1 MSVAV
6 QRAEQL
12 ARTHHARY
20 DPSHDFHHVTR
31 VRGLALAIARSL
43 VAADPSSQ
51 VDLLV
56 VELAALAHDFLDQK
70 YTSGPVST
78 PREHLDEH
86 LWTGL
91 TDDDVS
97 HDQRR
102 LVERIVDNVSY
113 SKEVKRINNGEQTE
127 WHLSCLE
134 LHCVQD
140 ADKLDAMGA
149 FGVMRCAA
157 YSAITSRPLYLPP
170 SPSTPAP
177 SPPPSS
183 SSPATP
189 TPAPARDDSAIAH
202 FHDKLLRLEAMIKTE
217 RGRELARARTETL
230 RRFVADTEREWGE
243 AAEGLEGR

>member
-1 MSVAV
+1 PSPSMSVAV

-12 ARTHHARY
+12 ARSHHARY

-31 VRGLALAIARSL
+31 VRGLALALARSL
-43 VAADPSSQ
+43 SN

-56 VELAALAHDFLDQK
+56 VELAALAHDLLDKK
-70 YTSGPVST
+70 YLPSGRVPT

-86 LWTGL
+86 LWSGL
-91 TDDDVS
+91 TQTDVS
-97 HDQRR
+97 DGQRR
-102 LVERIVDNVSY
+102 LVERVVDNVSY
-113 SKEVKRINNGEQTE
+113 SKEVKRIANGEQTE
-127 WHLSCLE
+127 WHLSCPE

-170 SPSTPAP
+170 TPSPAPPST
-177 SPPPSS
+177 SS
-183 SSPATP
+183 SD
-189 TPAPARDDSAIAH
+189 TPAPAPVSDDSAIAH
-202 FHDKLLRLEAMIKTE
+202 FHDKLLRLGGMIKTA

-230 RRFVADTEREWGE
+230 RRFVADTEREWSE
-243 AAEGLEGR
+243 